1 MFCPTCLL
9 NWLLRWV
16 LGSLF
21 VLSVGRVSEKLGI
34 SIGFLWGTKKNGD
47 DFACAYVHVMD
58 RYYSTIFFFFLPL
71 VIFLAFDFYFVDGV
85 MEVTY

>member
-1 MFCPTCLL
+1 MFCPICLL
-9 NWLLRWV
+9 DWLLRWV
-16 LGSLF
+16 SGSLF
-21 VLSVGRVSEKLGI
+21 VLSVGEGLGI